1 MKWGLDNLSLSS
13 INSFMKRIKIKGVQ
27 DVIYKAIL
35 KKSEL
40 FCSKVIRNIE
50 EFEQI
55 ADVIV
60 ANRFSDS

>member
-1 MKWGLDNLSLSS
+1 MKWGLNNLRLSS
-13 INSFMKRIKIKGVQ
+13 IKSVMNRIKIKGVQ
-27 DVIYKAIL
+27 DVIYKATL

-40 FCSKVIRNIE
+40 FCSKIIRNIE